1 MGSSVSEQPK
11 PKAAQAP
18 ISAHPAFPMIVALW
32 FAALLGLG
40 SLVLPVGMYERASE
54 ASGLSS
60 LVAAAQPPL
69 GVTARILVALVAGGL
84 GVFAGLAIARRVV
97 AASLPGPAPRRFAA
111 GRGTAK
117 PQESAAKRPISA
129 HEELGEGGLDA
140 DAGEAPRR
148 DLLPGRRRALSVT
161 DDSPRSE
168 FLDHA
173 PLPGTSPHHE
183 PLPEADREPLDLAGF
198 DAMAADQDDLAADAA
213 APGFAPFGSAM
224 LSDPPVPG
232 AAFAAPARRTG
243 ALPGDHPPA
252 AIANEEDMTL
262 APPPAPDAGFE
273 KPLGA
278 LAMVDLVER
287 FARALQQHR
296 ESAQRASESADGADA
311 VVDLTSALSSR
322 ETPAAGTAAGPPS
335 AIPAALRP
343 PGCDA
348 LDDDDDDDVPAL
360 ALSLA
365 ARRPADPAEAA
376 CVDESDEEPGRSD
389 EHYSSLL
396 AMKSPFGLPREAVR
410 IDDEGEREPA
420 AIEPVVIFP
429 GQPPRRAA
437 PAADATVRAAV
448 SFSTPPLRPF
458 DAPADRLAAAAPAA
472 PVARPAPHADS
483 AETERRLRE
492 ALEKL
497 QKMSGVG

>member
-11 PKAAQAP
+11 RKAAQAP

-40 SLVLPVGMYERASE
+40 SLVLPVAMYERASA

-60 LVAAAQPPL
+60 LVDAAQPPL

-111 GRGTAK
+111 GRGAAK
-117 PQESAAKRPISA
+117 PLDSAAKRPISA

-173 PLPGTSPHHE
+173 PLPGTSSHHE
-183 PLPEADREPLDLAGF
+183 PLPEADGEPLDLAGF
-198 DAMAADQDDLAADAA
+198 DSMAAVEEDLAADAA
-213 APGFAPFGSAM
+213 APGLAPFGSAM
-224 LSDPPVPG
+224 LSHPPVPG
-232 AAFAAPARRTG
+232 AAFAAPAKRTD
-243 ALPGDHPPA
+243 ALRGEQPPA
-252 AIANEEDMTL
+252 AIANEADMTL
-262 APPPAPDAGFE
+262 APPPAPDAGLE

-278 LAMVDLVER
+278 MAMVDLVER

-296 ESAQRASESADGADA
+296 ESAQRASESVDGVDA

-348 LDDDDDDDVPAL
+348 LDDDDDDVPAL

-365 ARRPADPAEAA
+365 ARRSANPAEAA
-376 CVDESDEEPGRSD
+376 CVDESDDEPARSD

-410 IDDEGEREPA
+410 IDDEDERETA

-437 PAADATVRAAV
+437 PAADATVRTAV

-458 DAPADRLAAAAPAA
+458 DAPADRLSPAAPAV
-472 PVARPAPHADS
+472 PVPRPTPPADS

-492 ALEKL
+492 AFEKL